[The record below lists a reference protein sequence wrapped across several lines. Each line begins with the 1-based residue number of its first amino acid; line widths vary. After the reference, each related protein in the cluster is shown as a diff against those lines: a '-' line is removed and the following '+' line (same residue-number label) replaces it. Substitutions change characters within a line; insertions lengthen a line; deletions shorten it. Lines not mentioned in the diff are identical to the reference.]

1 MMPAAAP
8 MRELARE
15 LADARDAQVAQV
27 VALIDKMQER
37 GTADALI
44 APLRARLRQLRPDRP
59 LRLGRL
65 LFLPLDP
72 VIVGGPGWRLGTAA
86 VPRPALGPL
95 LEIVQRGLAERT
107 QEIEA
112 EIQGRSRSDAAAV
125 RRTGGLL
132 WPQAAR
138 LLKAAASAPT
148 DRAWNEAGLPA
159 DAFAPVA
166 RGVACVL
173 SQAVRLM
180 KLLSDTESGLPPPAE
195 QIGEILNYAAAD
207 SAEGWSLMV
216 AVLLHS
222 LPKPDLVLRQMRE
235 VSARLQPALRAIAEQ
250 TIETVLEQVAGTD
263 RKGGMRELGLT
274 AAGAQVRQLA
284 ELLDGLSKGAG
295 PQRQQAI
302 GAARQEADAN
312 CRERFAAGLSAELIE
327 PLHTL
332 RANPEPES
340 IKSLEAAAR
349 ELRRFETEA
358 RRIGGADSYDAMLRR
373 AAREIAD
380 DGKVQLG
387 LVDKVR
393 MVELLAGPEDALRL
407 LRSLHATKKEV

>member
-1 MMPAAAP
+1 MTPAAP
-8 MRELARE
+8 MREVVRE
-15 LADARDAQVAQV
+15 LAIARDTQVAQV
-27 VALIDKMQER
+27 VALIDSMQER
-37 GTADALI
+37 GTADALL

-59 LRLGRL
+59 LRFGRL

-72 VIVGGPGWRLGTAA
+72 VIVGGPGWRLGTPA

-95 LEIVQRGLAERT
+95 LEVVQRGLGKRT
-107 QEIEA
+107 QQIEA
-112 EIQGRSRSDAAAV
+112 EIHGRSRGDVAAV

-132 WPQAAR
+132 WPKAAD
-138 LLKAAASAPT
+138 LLKAAASAPI

-159 DAFAPVA
+159 DAFAPVT

-173 SQAVRLM
+173 SRAVRLM
-180 KLLSDTESGLPPPAE
+180 KLLADTESGLPPSAE
-195 QIGEILNYAAAD
+195 QIGEMLEHAAAD

-216 AVLLHS
+216 AVLLRS

-235 VSARLQPALRAIAEQ
+235 VSARLQPALRAVAER
-250 TIETVLEQVAGTD
+250 TIEAVLEQLAGTD
-263 RKGGMRELGLT
+263 GTDGRMRELGLT
-274 AAGAQVRQLA
+274 AAAEQVRHLA
-284 ELLDGLSKGAG
+284 GLLDGLSEGAG

-312 CRERFAAGLSAELIE
+312 CRDRFAAGLSAELIE

-340 IKSLEAAAR
+340 IKLLEATAR
-349 ELRRFETEA
+349 ELRRFESEA
-358 RRIGGADSYDAMLRR
+358 RRIGGAESYDAMLRR
-373 AAREIAD
+373 AARDIAE
-380 DGKVQLG
+380 DGKVPLS
-387 LVDKVR
+387 LIEKVR

-407 LRSLHATKKEV
+407 LKA